1 MGKHDLSLMREQIM
15 NHPSE
20 FSEEDRWWTKHKIV
34 VWWKQGD
41 EFTMEFG
48 CGDTPEEVVD
58 FMRQR
63 SWIDDERNDSFAYMS
78 GIQRRIHGPENI
90 LFYDAE
96 SFLIGLIKIE
106 ALWIEKW
113 EWEPDYDLGS
123 DKSSK

>member
-1 MGKHDLSLMREQIM
+1 MD
-15 NHPSE
+15 
-20 FSEEDRWWTKHKIV
+20 
-34 VWWKQGD
+34 
-41 EFTMEFG
+41 FG

-63 SWIDDERNDSFAYMS
+63 SWIDEERNDSFAYMS
-78 GIQRRIHGPENI
+78 GIQRRIYGPENI

-113 EWEPDYDLGS
+113 EWEPDYESTS
-123 DKSSK
+123 DQQSN